1 MSNKFNRTF
10 QYLCPS
16 CIIFYTWF
24 IKTGYFSKTNH
35 IFFKD
40 LVSAKFEITDPSD
53 KLLLVQE
60 DLQRNMQDKH
70 ETGISLFLKMPP
82 TIKLPMGRNVYSSL
96 AQLLGDFLTQSL
108 LPNKPQILNLM
119 LIKLFIID
127 FVILKFHCVWQ
138 K

>member
-1 MSNKFNRTF
+1 MSNKFNCTF

-16 CIIFYTWF
+16 CIVHKDLILL
-24 IKTGYFSKTNH
+24 KNKSH
-35 IFFKD
+35 FFKD
-40 LVSAKFEITDPSD
+40 LFSAEFEITDPSD

-82 TIKLPMGRNVYSSL
+82 TIKLPMGRNLYSSL
-96 AQLLGDFLTQSL
+96 AQLLGDFPTQSL
-108 LPNKPQILNLM
+108 LPSNPQILNLM

-127 FVILKFHCVWQ
+127 FAMLKFRCVW
-138 K
+138 